1 MSRSV
6 KFGSLNFGPRDSGD
20 IQVMI
25 EQAQRKERIGFDYLW
40 MPDHILAPTSDG
52 EVVDAWTTLTYVAS
66 RTDKIIVGQGVTDP
80 LRSHP
85 AQLALQIATLDKYT
99 KGRVVLGI
107 GAGEAM
113 NLVPF
118 SIPLDHSVSRL
129 EEAIKV
135 LKLLFSADLNNP
147 AEFSGTYFN
156 LSNAFLQVKAHQ
168 KPHPPIYVG
177 ALGKRNREMSG
188 RLADGV
194 FTFINTPKTFAERLV
209 DIRRG
214 AESAGRSISEL
225 DVTAYIIASIDED
238 KEKAR
243 KSASLL
249 ARSFLNSERDTLI
262 MMGFDAP
269 LSEDFTAQKVLVSS
283 ETIRISREAV
293 EKIPREA
300 VDMLTVTGGAKECI
314 DGIESFI
321 RSGATQIVIR
331 DTSPD
336 TNYSA
341 KVLKDTVIP
350 AFR

>member
-1 MSRSV
+1 MSRPV
-6 KFGSLNFGPRDSGD
+6 KFGTLSFGPRGSKD

-25 EQAQRKERIGFDYLW
+25 EQAQRKERVGFDYLW
-40 MPDHILAPTSDG
+40 MPDHVLAPSIDD
-52 EVVDAWTTLTYVAS
+52 EVVDTRTTLTYLAS

-85 AQLALQIATLDKYT
+85 AQLAQQIATLDKYT

-147 AEFSGTYFN
+147 AEFSGMYFN
-156 LSNAFLQVKAHQ
+156 LSNAFLQVKSHQ

-177 ALGKRNREMSG
+177 ALRKRNREMSG

-194 FTFINTPKTFAERLV
+194 YTFLNTPETFAERLI
-209 DIRRG
+209 DIKRG
-214 AESAGRSISEL
+214 AESAGRSISDL
-225 DVTAYIIASIDED
+225 DVTAYIITSIDED
-238 KEKAR
+238 KEKAG
-243 KSASLL
+243 KSASML

-269 LSEDFTAQKVLVSS
+269 LSEDFMTQKVLVSR
-283 ETIRISREAV
+283 ETIRIAREAV

-300 VDMLTVTGGAKECI
+300 ADMVTITGGAKEII

-331 DTSPD
+331 DASPD
-336 TNYSA
+336 LNYSA